1 MQALKAEK
9 SDLIEQNGRLGLEF
23 RELQSRNR
31 RQEDFI
37 FDVQGK
43 MDALDKKN
51 QTLVEEI
58 EQMVKSREEE
68 RLKALEE
75 TKNEDAPDFR
85 EFGAQTEPVR
95 VLSIV
100 RHVDAC
106 CQYEQNIGAGDED
119 TDTTL
124 TLE

>member
-37 FDVQGK
+37 FDVQSK
-43 MDALDKKN
+43 MDALEKKN
-51 QTLVEEI
+51 QVLVEEI
-58 EQMVKSREEE
+58 ELMVKSREEE

-75 TKNEDAPDFR
+75 TKDEDAPELR
-85 EFGAQTEPVR
+85 EFSVQTEPVR

-100 RHVDAC
+100 RHVDAS
-106 CQYEQNIGAGDED
+106 CQYEQNIDADQND
-119 TDTTL
+119 TDISL

>member
-1 MQALKAEK
+1 
-9 SDLIEQNGRLGLEF
+9 
-23 RELQSRNR
+23 
-31 RQEDFI
+31 
-37 FDVQGK
+37 
-43 MDALDKKN
+43 MDALEKKN
-51 QTLVEEI
+51 QVLVEEI

-75 TKNEDAPDFR
+75 TKDEDAPELR
-85 EFGAQTEPVR
+85 EFGVQTEPVR

-106 CQYEQNIGAGDED
+106 CQYEQNIDADEND
-119 TDTTL
+119 TNISL